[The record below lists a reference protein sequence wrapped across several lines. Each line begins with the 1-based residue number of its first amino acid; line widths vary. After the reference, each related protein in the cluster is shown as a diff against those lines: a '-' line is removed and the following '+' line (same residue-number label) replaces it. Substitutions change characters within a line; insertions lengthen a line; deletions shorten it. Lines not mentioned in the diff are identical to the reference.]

1 MEENI
6 GGVKLNYMY
15 YSGEDLYS
23 DGKIEDE
30 LLDIVQR
37 YEEKDFNAVI
47 NEKKDWAILY
57 HLSHIRQNI
66 VSFLPINKNDK
77 VLEIGA
83 GCGAITGKLADK
95 AEAVTCIELSK
106 KRSLINAYRNKNRD
120 NIEIMVGNFQDI
132 EKGLTEIYECI
143 TLIGV
148 YEYAEHYIKSAKN
161 PYIEFLKIIKSHLSV
176 NGKVVLA
183 IENKYGLKYY
193 AGCREDHVNMFFE
206 GIEGYQSSYGA
217 KTFSKNVISSY
228 AEAAGFENIQ
238 FYYPHPDYKLPMII
252 YSDSYLPVEGELG
265 RYGNYNFDQDRI
277 ILFDENNAFNSCI
290 RDGMFQQFANSF
302 LMILS

>member
-6 GGVKLNYMY
+6 GGVKLNYKY

-106 KRSLINAYRNKNRD
+106 KRSLINA
-120 NIEIMVGNFQDI
+120 
-132 EKGLTEIYECI
+132 
-143 TLIGV
+143 
-148 YEYAEHYIKSAKN
+148 
-161 PYIEFLKIIKSHLSV
+161 
-176 NGKVVLA
+176 
-183 IENKYGLKYY
+183 
-193 AGCREDHVNMFFE
+193 
-206 GIEGYQSSYGA
+206 
-217 KTFSKNVISSY
+217 
-228 AEAAGFENIQ
+228 
-238 FYYPHPDYKLPMII
+238 
-252 YSDSYLPVEGELG
+252 
-265 RYGNYNFDQDRI
+265 
-277 ILFDENNAFNSCI
+277 
-290 RDGMFQQFANSF
+290 
-302 LMILS
+302 